1 MSTDNRKVQLGIE
14 VRDDTKA
21 GLESVQRN
29 VRDTARVAEQE
40 GAKASK
46 GLDGIGKSAD
56 GAAKRTEAAT
66 KSLIAQIQRVTAE
79 TQAGQRGTEEY
90 FKALAQQRGLDQS
103 LLDPYLKQLSAAKAA
118 QDVAARS
125 MDGLGMSAKQTT
137 AALRQVP
144 AQFTDIVVSLQSGQA
159 PMTVLLQQGG
169 QLKDVFGGV
178 GAAARA
184 LGGYVASLITP
195 LTAAGAAALAVAA
208 GFLKGSQ
215 EAQRFTQTL
224 VTSGNAL
231 GLTAQELQ
239 SMAASVDQA
248 SASITQSKA
257 AEVLNQLAAS
267 GKVGADNFVRFAKA
281 AAEFETAG
289 GQAAEETIKVFA
301 ELGKA
306 PLEASLK
313 LGEATNYLTREIY
326 DQIKALE
333 AQGRT
338 TDAARVAQEA
348 YANAIE
354 TQTPKLVE
362 RLGWVE
368 SAWAGIKRVASEA
381 LDQILQVGRSNP
393 LREIEQQLQFAY
405 ASGAG
410 RAEIEGLEAK
420 YQAVKKVVDAEKE
433 RARAAA
439 DVQAR
444 ERASI
449 ALAEQAA
456 QADGQLANQRKRVAE
471 ATELFRKATA
481 GLSRDSA
488 QYVQAEREYLK
499 VVSEIT
505 KVEKERNA
513 SAGPAKRNRD
523 LEREADLLATLSGVS
538 TDYVRSLARIQAMRE
553 RGAISEAR
561 SIELLN
567 ELIAKQP
574 MVRDLLKQQAD
585 AEKAKAQ
592 ALEESYKAEARRID
606 ALDRSAA
613 SVEAQL
619 QRLLDEEQALAI
631 AAEKHITLAQ
641 AIEEVEI
648 ARLREKQAALMREG
662 DRDAE
667 VLAIQK
673 EIDARRE
680 LAKAIGRKEAR
691 EVAADAAKDAAREW
705 QRAAEKIQDTLTD
718 ALMRG
723 FESGKDFARN
733 LRDTVINM
741 FRTLVLRPVIQAV
754 VAPVAGTVAGVLGL
768 PTTANAGQLSN
779 SMGLASGIK
788 SVYDTVVGGFT
799 ALGDSVAFAAQDIGA
814 WLVNNTSGVLNQAG
828 STLMQSSNAL
838 GTAASYV
845 AAAAAGI
852 TVGSWISNG
861 YSAIGKS
868 GNTANIAGTAI
879 GAFLGGPIGAVIGGA
894 LGGVFNRAF
903 GRKAPVTT
911 GSGITGTFSTDGA
924 DVQQYQEWFS
934 KGGWFRS
941 DKSGVN
947 YSAVSTELDQFLD
960 QSLRQITMAT
970 KMYAGVLGLNAD
982 AINGITQGVRISL
995 MNMNAE
1001 QQQEAIM
1008 KALGGFGDRLAE
1020 QLLGEF
1026 VTTTVVNESR
1036 WGRLFGGAVAGALDK
1051 AFGSSSMTAVLARVF
1066 GSKITTVTT
1075 WVAGPFVRAGET
1087 AGEAL
1092 ARLANSLV
1100 TVNQVFDTLN
1110 QTLLHASLVGGDA
1123 ASKLLDAFGG
1133 ADAFTQSTSAYYQAF
1148 YSDAERVDTATRQL
1162 SFALESMGLVLP
1174 RTRAE
1179 FRALVEAQDLYS
1191 DSGRQ
1196 TYAALLKLAPVF
1208 NEIQTAAESFANAF
1222 EAALRGVFDG
1232 LNESVRRTRQS
1243 VASARED
1250 IAGRAIMD
1258 PDQIRNAI
1266 QAAMVTAP
1274 STSGLTAADA
1284 LVANRQGS
1292 VNTLTG
1298 LSDAANATAQQ
1309 QLAALQ
1315 AQQGGLAGAQQSL
1328 ANLDASR
1335 QARRDEFN
1343 RIWLGRIGSYRWR
1356 LSLGDVYRQEEA
1368 QYQQQAEG
1376 LRAYIAALSGAV
1388 ATQQSIYDTA
1398 AASAANYS
1406 AQLTAA
1412 QAALESSLAAQ
1423 QTAREQYA
1431 ASVRE
1436 YIAAAGR
1443 SVETLSSLRQSV
1455 VDYYESQR
1463 ALADAMVGSATR
1475 LRDAAALVRFGQL
1488 TPDQNAARLS
1498 NQFQL
1503 DYSMALAT
1511 SGVTRAQYADRLTD
1525 TLPQLSEALRSTAR
1539 TQQEWTLSTARLVA
1553 QSNTVA
1559 QLLEDSAPVDYEAE
1573 SLALLDQIDAV
1584 LESIQAQTASAEQV
1598 ISSAIYE
1605 TGAKNLVGLRA
1616 IVAALRGE
1624 EVPRFAAGGLHNG
1637 GLRLVG
1643 ERGPELEVTGAARYW
1658 SYEQT
1663 RQMMQGTRTD
1673 DSAAEIRAL
1682 REDNR
1687 AQARAMVQLQQRFTR
1702 LLERWDAQGMPEVRV
1717 EA

>member
-1 MSTDNRKVQLGIE
+1 MSVTNVGIKLTLDGAAQAEAGLRRVQGGMAALGSTAESVRGAMQQLAGAFAGVVSVRAFVQAADAVTVLQNQLKLATGSTQAATAAYQQLFEIAQRSRVSFTELGGTFATIARATESLGLSQQQLLGVTEAIGNAITVSGSSAAASQAALVQLGQGLA
-14 VRDDTKA
+14 A
-21 GLESVQRN
+21 GALRGDELNSILEQTPRL
-29 VRDTARVAEQE
+29 AR
-40 GAKASK
+40 
-46 GLDGIGKSAD
+46 
-56 GAAKRTEAAT
+56 
-66 KSLIAQIQRVTAE
+66 
-79 TQAGQRGTEEY
+79 
-90 FKALAQQRGLDQS
+90 ALA
-103 LLDPYLKQLSAAKAA
+103 
-118 QDVAARS
+118 
-125 MDGLGMSAKQTT
+125 DGLGVSIGQLRELGKEGKLTAEAVI
-137 AALRQVP
+137 AALQSQASVL
-144 AQFTDIVVSLQSGQA
+144 ANEVQSSVVTVGQA
-159 PMTVLLQQGG
+159 FTQLQNSATALVGEIDRVSGASSTLAGVAQAASESLDNIARAFRDTQSAGQQVNVFADAIAVVFETVAVLGVNVAYVIKQIGTEIGG
-169 QLKDVFGGV
+169 LAAQAAAVARLDFSGAREIARLMREDA
-178 GAAARA
+178 AAARREVDA
-184 LGGYVASLITP
+184 LSERI
-195 LTAAGAAALAVAA
+195 
-208 GFLKGSQ
+208 
-215 EAQRFTQTL
+215 
-224 VTSGNAL
+224 
-231 GLTAQELQ
+231 
-239 SMAASVDQA
+239 
-248 SASITQSKA
+248 
-257 AEVLNQLAAS
+257 LNQ
-267 GKVGADNFVRFAKA
+267 R
-281 AAEFETAG
+281 
-289 GQAAEETIKVFA
+289 
-301 ELGKA
+301 
-306 PLEASLK
+306 
-313 LGEATNYLTREIY
+313 R
-326 DQIKALE
+326 
-333 AQGRT
+333 
-338 TDAARVAQEA
+338 
-348 YANAIE
+348 
-354 TQTPKLVE
+354 
-362 RLGWVE
+362 
-368 SAWAGIKRVASEA
+368 
-381 LDQILQVGRSNP
+381 
-393 LREIEQQLQFAY
+393 
-405 ASGAG
+405 
-410 RAEIEGLEAK
+410 
-420 YQAVKKVVDAEKE
+420 
-433 RARAAA
+433 
-439 DVQAR
+439 
-444 ERASI
+444 
-449 ALAEQAA
+449 LAEQARQSLQGVDTRAEDARLARLA
-456 QADGQLANQRKRVAE
+456 QASSRALSTVAADTKAAEKSAKEFAKSVEDGLKLYGDLTAQSGGLSSNFAEQWQNLANAYKASKINLEQLTAAQALLLEQQPFAK
-471 ATELFRKATA
+471 ELA
-481 GLSRDSA
+481 
-488 QYVQAEREYLK
+488 
-499 VVSEIT
+499 
-505 KVEKERNA
+505 KE
-513 SAGPAKRNRD
+513 
-523 LEREADLLATLSGVS
+523 
-538 TDYVRSLARIQAMRE
+538 
-553 RGAISEAR
+553 
-561 SIELLN
+561 
-567 ELIAKQP
+567 
-574 MVRDLLKQQAD
+574 QAD
-585 AEKAKAQ
+585 ALKKQEEAAKALAKAEFERIE
-592 ALEESYKAEARRID
+592 ALE
-606 ALDRSAA
+606 RSAESA
-613 SVEAQL
+613 EGQL
-619 QRLLDEEQALAI
+619 QRLLDEEKAVTI
-631 AAEKHITLAQ
+631 AAEKNITLAQ
-641 AIEEVEI
+641 ALEEVAI

-691 EVAADAAKDAAREW
+691 KVAADAAKDAAREW

-768 PTTANAGQLSN
+768 PTTANAGQLGN
-779 SMGLASGIK
+779 SLGLASGIK
-788 SVYDTVVGGFT
+788 SVYDTIMGGFSS
-799 ALGDSVAFAAQDIGA
+799 LGNSVAFAAQDIGA
-814 WLVNNTSGVLNQAG
+814 WLVNNTTGVLNQAG

-879 GAFLGGPIGAVIGGA
+879 GAFLGGPIGAAIGGA
-894 LGGVFNRAF
+894 IGGLVNRAF

-1066 GSKITTVTT
+1066 GSKTTTVTT
-1075 WVAGPFVRAGET
+1075 WIAGPFVRAGET

-1315 AQQGGLAGAQQSL
+1315 ARQAELAGAQQSL

-1463 ALADAMVGSATR
+1463 ALAEAMLGSAGR
-1475 LRDAAALVRFGQL
+1475 LREAAAAVRLTQLAPQQGADQLFGQ
-1488 TPDQNAARLS
+1488 
-1498 NQFQL
+1498 FQQ

-1511 SGVTRAQYADRLTD
+1511 TGATRAQYADRLASA
-1525 TLPQLSEALRSTAR
+1525 LPQLSEALRSTAR
-1539 TQQEWTLSTARLVA
+1539 TQEEWITSTARLVA

-1643 ERGPELEVTGAARYW
+1643 ERGPELEITGPARYW
-1658 SYEQT
+1658 SFDQT
-1663 RQMMQGTRTD
+1663 RRMMTGLSS
-1673 DSAAEIRAL
+1673 DSDTVTELRAL
-1682 REDNR
+1682 RADNQ
-1687 AQARAMVQLQQRFTR
+1687 AQARAIVQLQQRMTKVI
-1702 LLERWDAQGMPEVRV
+1702 ERWDGNGLPEERV
-1717 EA
+1717 VA